1 MIDALIRTAL
11 AQRYVILA
19 LTLLMAL
26 LGVWHA
32 QKLPMDAVPD
42 ITNVQVQIN
51 THADGYSPLETEQRL
66 TLPIENAM
74 AGLPQLAYTRS
85 LSRYALSQVTVVF
98 KDGTDIYWARQQ
110 VSERLQ
116 QVRGQLPTDADTRLG
131 PLTTGL
137 GEIFMY
143 SVRATPDARKADGSP
158 YDAMDLRTLQDYT
171 IKPQLQRV
179 TGVTDV
185 NSIGGYVRQYQI
197 APDAGKL
204 LAFKLTMDDIATAIM
219 RNNSN
224 IGAGYIERHGAQY
237 LVRSPGQLSSLQDI
251 GALVVAKRDDGPV
264 RLSDV
269 AQVMI
274 GKELRTGAALQNG
287 EEAVLG
293 TVFMLLGENS
303 RTVSLQVAERLAL
316 INQQLPAGVYIQ
328 TLYNRSSL
336 VDQTIATVQK
346 NLFEGA
352 ILVVIVLF
360 IFLGNI
366 RAAIIT
372 ALVIPLSMLFAI
384 TGMALHKVSGNL
396 MSLGAIDFGLMVDG
410 AVIVVENCLRR
421 LAQAQQQC
429 QWRHQRWLTQRE
441 RLQEV
446 YLATKEVFT
455 PAVFGV
461 LIIML
466 VFMPIF
472 ALTGI
477 EGKMFHPMAFTV
489 IAALLGALILAV
501 TFVPAAI
508 AIFIKP
514 PRVPHRPQRFE
525 IHSSEIHGS
534 DIHSPEI
541 ESPETSH
548 HETSSPEP
556 MPTAALHQASCAT
569 HDDSNPLLRALHRAY
584 QRLLLALLHQPK
596 FSAGCALAA
605 ILLMGGALYQA
616 SRMGTEFMP
625 QLDEGDIALH
635 ALRVPGTSLSQSVQM
650 QQWLEQEILQM
661 PQVATVFAK
670 IGTAEIA
677 TDPMPPSVA
686 DTFVILKPRAQW
698 PDPTLP
704 KAQLLEQLRQRVA
717 ALPGQQYE
725 FTQPIEMRF
734 NELIAGVRSDVAV
747 RIYGDDLA
755 TLQRLGEQV
764 QAIVSRIPGAQDVR
778 MEQASG
784 LPLLSIEPDRDHA
797 ALLGIDIATV
807 QQSVQTAIGGRV
819 VGHIFHGDQRVE
831 LVMRLPESQRNDP
844 QQLARLPVPLASV
857 SPYTADNPATNGQP
871 NVNNEPKEEL
881 TYVPLGE
888 VAQLVVSSG
897 PNQVN
902 RESGKRNLVVTAN
915 VGERDLGSFVQ
926 DTQQRLAAQLTLP
939 EGYWLGFGG
948 TFEQLQSATTRLQW
962 LLPMTLLLIFGL
974 LFSALHSVKDACI
987 VFSGVPFALTGG
999 VLALWLRDMPLSLSA
1014 AVGFI
1019 ALSGIAVLNGVV
1031 MIAMIQQLRQQ
1042 GQHLL
1047 VAIVQGAQQ
1056 RLRPVLM
1063 TALVA
1068 SLGFVPMAFNS
1079 GTGAEI
1085 QRPLATVVI
1094 GGIVT
1099 ATLLTLLLLPTFY
1112 RWLHRHDDAAKAHTK
1127 AADATTS
1134 RR

>member
-179 TGVTDV
+179 PGVTDV

-303 RTVSLQVAERLAL
+303 RTVSLQVAECLAL

-525 IHSSEIHGS
+525 IHSREIHGS
-534 DIHSPEI
+534 EIHSSGIHSPEI
-541 ESPETSH
+541 ESPETSR

-569 HDDSNPLLRALHRAY
+569 QNDSSAPHDDSNPLLRALNRTY

-635 ALRVPGTSLSQSVQM
+635 ALRVPGTSLSQSVHM

-686 DTFVILKPRAQW
+686 DTFVILKPRAEW

-704 KAQLLEQLRQRVA
+704 KAQLLDELRQRLA

-755 TLQRLGEQV
+755 TLNRLGEQV
-764 QAIVSRIPGAQDVR
+764 QAIMAPIPGAQDVR
-778 MEQASG
+778 MEQAAG
-784 LPLLSIEPDRDHA
+784 LPLLSIEPDRAHL
-797 ALLGIDIATV
+797 ALLGIDTATV
-807 QQSVQTAIGGRV
+807 QHSVQTAIAGRV
-819 VGHIFHGDQRVE
+819 LGQIFHGDQRVD
-831 LVMRLPESQRNDP
+831 LVLRLPEPQRNDP

-857 SPYTADNPATNGQP
+857 TP
-871 NVNNEPKEEL
+871 NTEL

-888 VAQLVVSSG
+888 VAQFVMTAG

-902 RESGKRNLVVTAN
+902 RESGKRHLVITAN
-915 VGERDLGSFVQ
+915 VSDRDLGSFVAEV
-926 DTQQRLAAQLTLP
+926 QQRLTAQLTLP

-948 TFEQLQSATTRLQW
+948 TFEQLQSATARLQW
-962 LLPMTLLLIFGL
+962 LIPITLLLIFGL

-1042 GQHLL
+1042 GQSLPQ
-1047 VAIVQGAQQ
+1047 AIIQGAQQ

-1068 SLGFVPMAFNS
+1068 SLGFVPMAFNH

-1112 RWLHRHDDAAKAHTK
+1112 RWLHRHDDAAKVQTDASHAKASTK
-1127 AADATTS
+1127 GI
-1134 RR
+1134 